1 MSQPNIEVSMVTG
14 SCLCGNVKYE
24 ISGEVGDIVHCHCKT
39 CRKAHGA
46 AFSSVAAVKDID
58 FKLVGDTTLG
68 CYESS
73 SGKNRYFCPICATQ
87 IYAKKQGA
95 EHIVLRLGS
104 LDDDPKSKELNHIW
118 VSQKANWYTLNSNLP
133 EHLEFE

>member
-1 MSQPNIEVSMVTG
+1 MVSG

-24 ISGEVGDIVHCHCKT
+24 ISGNIGDIVHCHCKT

-46 AFSSVAAVKDID
+46 AFSSVAGVKDID
-58 FKLVGDTTLG
+58 FNLASDVTLG

-73 SGKNRYFCPICATQ
+73 PGKNRYFCPTCATQ
-87 IYAKKQGA
+87 IYAKKDGT

-104 LDDDPKSKELNHIW
+104 LDDDPNSKELNHIW
-118 VSQKANWYTLNSNLP
+118 VSQKASWYSLNSNLP